1 MIDKGLVIIA
11 KNPKLIGVILEQL
24 GLMPNIEM
32 PTLGGEV
39 FWTDI
44 ASHKGWRVQKNNV
57 FGNCRI
63 LDPDDIRKAW
73 GGETDILHAFTYL
86 VENINNYQLEAPK
99 EETTTHDTSL
109 VDPAERLA
117 KIGQLYKDGVLTR
130 EEFER
135 KKKKY
140 LDML

>member
-1 MIDKGLVIIA
+1 MIDKGLAIIA
-11 KNPKLIGVILEQL
+11 QNPKLIGVILERL

-44 ASHKGWRVQKNNV
+44 ASHNGWRVQKNNV

-63 LDPDDIRKAW
+63 LDPKDVRKAW
-73 GGETDILHAFTYL
+73 GGKTDILHAFTYL
-86 VENINNYQLEAPK
+86 VENINKYQLESQ
-99 EETTTHDTSL
+99 EEVTHDAPS
-109 VDPAERLA
+109 VDPTETLA
-117 KIGQLYKDGVLTR
+117 KLGQLYRDGVLTK
-130 EEFER
+130 EEFES

-140 LDML
+140 LNML

>member
-1 MIDKGLVIIA
+1 
-11 KNPKLIGVILEQL
+11 
-24 GLMPNIEM
+24 MPNIEM

-44 ASHKGWRVQKNNV
+44 ASYNGWRVQKNNV

-63 LDPDDIRKAW
+63 LDPDDVRKAW
-73 GGETDILHAFTYL
+73 GGERDILHAFTHL
-86 VENINNYQLEAPK
+86 VENARSYEEKVAPQ
-99 EETTTHDTSL
+99 ETST

-117 KIGQLYKDGVLTR
+117 QLGQLYKDGILTR

-140 LDML
+140 LDMM